1 MCHKKFQE
9 YNTLQWNCCDFFCG
23 SVCTLYHTG
32 NKLQLINHILVF
44 RVRLSTEYQK
54 FKVDSAHW
62 YSWSEETQRAYVK
75 KLHEYVPT
83 FSDKFVK
90 LKNAG
95 KKPGFLNQKRYR
107 EPPTV
112 FLDCVEEQKEEGS
125 KDLHLKFVKS
135 PESETWKALA
145 SSIQEVQK

>member
-1 MCHKKFQE
+1 M
-9 YNTLQWNCCDFFCG
+9 
-23 SVCTLYHTG
+23 
-32 NKLQLINHILVF
+32 
-44 RVRLSTEYQK
+44 
-54 FKVDSAHW
+54 
-62 YSWSEETQRAYVK
+62 
-75 KLHEYVPT
+75 
-83 FSDKFVK
+83 
-90 LKNAG
+90 KNAG

-112 FLDCVEEQKEEGS
+112 FLDRVEEQKEEGS